1 MRVIATALTL
11 ITCAIL
17 IAACGGGSSAPVI
30 GPYEAV
36 EPGVGPGAGGKVEAL
51 AKDDV
56 ERRLVAAP
64 LPPGSREVAEL
75 PASLEL
81 EGAPFVPATPDLAEA
96 HALFV
101 VPMELQ
107 RALAWIRSHPPENVT
122 PERLESGGG
131 TDSGLAS
138 QTVGFSWPEPGAL
151 GERELYETVVA
162 RPGGGS
168 ALLLDAQ
175 VTWGDAGTT
184 AAGESAPGAEADEAE

>member
-1 MRVIATALTL
+1 MRAIAAALAL
-11 ITCAIL
+11 IACAL
-17 IAACGGGSSAPVI
+17 LLAACGGGSSAPVI
-30 GPYEAV
+30 GPDEAV
-36 EPGVGPGAGGKVEAL
+36 EPGVGPGAGDKVEAL

-75 PASLEL
+75 PASFEL
-81 EGAPFVPATPDLAEA
+81 EGAPFVPVTPDLVEA

-101 VPMELQ
+101 VPMELP

-138 QTVGFSWPEPGAL
+138 QTLGFSWPEPGAL

-168 ALLLDAQ
+168 ALRLDAQ